1 MRSKQ
6 RTANPR
12 PISMKP
18 YKIGSGGTV
27 CFPRKS
33 AVENGKP
40 GWKLTKC
47 PFCGT
52 ECWETPDAAELLAN
66 DPTLRG
72 ACTMC
77 VLARKHK
84 KEVVRT

>member
-6 RTANPR
+6 RTANPQ
-12 PISMKP
+12 PITMKP
-18 YKIGSGGTV
+18 YKIGTGGAV

-47 PFCGT
+47 PFCGA
-52 ECWETPDAAELLAN
+52 ECWETPMARGLIAK

-77 VLARKHK
+77 ALSGKYGKGVKA
-84 KEVVRT
+84 